1 MPQVYSCTVQANTI
15 MLAMRI
21 TFYLTIYLLNKCL
34 LGFNY
39 VPGTIIGTL
48 LFAHYLKEMED
59 A

>member
-1 MPQVYSCTVQANTI
+1 
-15 MLAMRI
+15 MLI

-39 VPGTIIGTL
+39 VPSTIIGTL